1 MQYVGCQSNFFS
13 YAIVGMSITELP
25 MHEVSN
31 SRVFAYSNK
40 PVTSALQVNLEG
52 FELPAGKRL
61 VFNAACGAALQVK
74 LVVSR

>member
-1 MQYVGCQSNFFS
+1 
-13 YAIVGMSITELP
+13 MSITELP

-61 VFNAACGAALQVK
+61 VLNAACGAALQVK